1 MLAPDIDYYRRVKE
15 LCSQKSQLISIF
27 LRT

>member
-15 LCSQKSQLISIF
+15 LYSQKSQLISIF